1 MRNQRAASNPTRMPE
16 TSLKAHALVF
26 LLLGILV
33 AAGYA
38 VIVNLPFLSDDY
50 AIIRLVTYPDG
61 VTNWSEL
68 LRDFYTPL
76 FFHDASPFFRPMY
89 VLSYGINFALHGTWA
104 APYHLTNVVLH
115 LVVSFFVYLVALELA
130 PEERRRGI
138 AVTAGAIFALYP
150 LHLEAVTWIAGRVD
164 LICAV
169 FYFPALLFSLRWLRT
184 GRRLHLILSLA
195 FFALSLLS
203 KEMAV
208 TLPGLFFVCAL
219 YRRKTLASSIMATV
233 PFALVVGAYLLVRAI
248 VLSGVDPYGGSGRD
262 LHVFASFGGLL
273 YRTMHA
279 FFPLNFGLLPTEWQ
293 TFAGIALILLVVPL
307 GVVLALAWQRG
318 WNGGFPVLPLVLYVL
333 TLAPVFK
340 FLKPDPLLTSSRWF
354 YIPSALLAI
363 FIAGL
368 LWSAFGERGRRA
380 SFAAVVVCV
389 AFLAIL
395 LVNQGPWLRAGEI
408 AEQHLRTEK
417 NPGMGLKYEGAHVFG
432 AKITWIAANSPPFKE
447 P

>member
-1 MRNQRAASNPTRMPE
+1 
-16 TSLKAHALVF
+16 LH
-26 LLLGILV
+26 LGILV

-38 VIVNLPFLSDDY
+38 IIIKLPFLSDDY
-50 AIIRLVTYPDG
+50 AIIRLITYPDWAT
-61 VTNWSEL
+61 TNWTEIF
-68 LRDFYTPL
+68 RDFYTPL

-89 VLSYGINFALHGTWA
+89 VLSYGVNFALHGTWA

-115 LVVSFFVYLVALELA
+115 FFVSFFVYLVALELA
-130 PEERRRGI
+130 PERRRREI
-138 AVTAGAIFALYP
+138 AITAGAIFALYP

-184 GRRLHLILSLA
+184 GRRLYLVLSLT
-195 FFALSLLS
+195 FFVMSLLS

-208 TLPGLFFVCAL
+208 TLPGLFFVCAF
-219 YRRKTLASSIMATV
+219 YWRRSLVSTIIATL
-233 PFALVVGAYLLVRAI
+233 PFALVMGAYLFVRAI

-262 LHVFASFGGLL
+262 LHLFASFWGLL

-279 FFPLNFGLLPTEWQ
+279 FFPLNFGLLPTSWQ
-293 TFAGIALILLVVPL
+293 SLTGFALVLLAVPL
-307 GVVLALAWQRG
+307 GVILVLAWRRG
-318 WNGGFPVLPLVLYVL
+318 WNGGFLILPLVLYLL

-340 FLKPDPLLTSSRWF
+340 FLKPDPLLLSSRWF
-354 YIPSALLAI
+354 YIPSGLLAI

-368 LWSAFGERGRRA
+368 LWSVFGERGRSA
-380 SFAAVVVCV
+380 SFISVIVCG
-389 AFLAIL
+389 AFLTIL

-408 AEQHLRTEK
+408 AEEHLRTGK

-432 AKITWIAANSPPFKE
+432 AKITWIAANSPPFEK